1 MKKCARWVGG
11 VRYLGQSPKKYGFFT
26 PSLSV
31 HSLAPDRVINGAR
44 KEFTK
49 YGSRLMV
56 RYDGKYGKDGIN
68 VINIWLK
75 FENWLK
81 L

>member
-1 MKKCARWVGG
+1 MKKCARWV
-11 VRYLGQSPKKYGFFT
+11 VSAIYDKVLKNTVFFT

-68 VINIWLK
+68 VINYLVEI
-75 FENWLK
+75 
-81 L
+81 

>member
-1 MKKCARWVGG
+1 MSIIFSLR
-11 VRYLGQSPKKYGFFT
+11 FFT

-68 VINIWLK
+68 VTNYLVGNVKIG
-75 FENWLK
+75 
-81 L
+81 